1 MQIEKFTKQSYEQF
15 YIAGNFSLNL
25 GDGEE
30 ISSETVTAI
39 DKAGTDS
46 TAIVLVNGTDS
57 IVDGKVRV
65 QVTGGTQALSPYRI
79 RFVIVTSLD
88 NQWEIDV
95 KMRVKEI

>member
-25 GDGEE
+25 GDGET
-30 ISSETVTAI
+30 IDDETVTAV
-39 DKAGTDS
+39 DKTGADATATVLTAGTD
-46 TAIVLVNGTDS
+46 T

-65 QVTGGTQALSPYRI
+65 QVTGGSQALSPYRI
-79 RFVIVTSLD
+79 RFIIETSLT
-88 NQWEIDV
+88 NKWEIDV